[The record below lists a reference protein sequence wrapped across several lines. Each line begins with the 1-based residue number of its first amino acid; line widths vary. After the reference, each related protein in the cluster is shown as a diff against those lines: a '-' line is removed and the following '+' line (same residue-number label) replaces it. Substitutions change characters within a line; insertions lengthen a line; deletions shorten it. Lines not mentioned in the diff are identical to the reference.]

1 MAEEGMNIFK
11 GKINSV
17 QFFGS
22 VVNVMVD
29 VQNVLLR
36 VDVFNTH
43 EFGYFYQGKEV
54 YVQLPGKQLRLIPV
68 ISGEVP

>member
-1 MAEEGMNIFK
+1 MIKVSKFMSIKWDVAEEGMNIFK
-11 GKINSV
+11 GKIHSV

-36 VDVFNTH
+36 VDVITL
-43 EFGYFYQGKEV
+43 Q
-54 YVQLPGKQLRLIPV
+54 
-68 ISGEVP
+68 S